1 MLISLSYPQWIPH
14 KMFVSIAYDDVEKPR
29 SVQRSSVAS
38 IPNAAPS
45 RFAAE
50 GDDARARQVESQASP
65 PGTFSP
71 YFAQKFA
78 RY

>member
-1 MLISLSYPQWIPH
+1 
-14 KMFVSIAYDDVEKPR
+14 MFVSIAYDDVEKPR